1 MEIDYN
7 PEMTLLD
14 YLLIEQPN
22 KETQITLGKLN
33 HKYGGNL
40 KITKLAGP
48 KIMVQVPQK
57 ENDDSI
63 IKQMV
68 YKESNI
74 VDIYVI
80 SSRTGEILLTRSEE
94 RDKFIPME
102 L

>member
-22 KETQITLGKLN
+22 RETQITLGKLN

-48 KIMVQVPQK
+48 KIKVEVPQK
-57 ENDDSI
+57 EKEDGMV
-63 IKQMV
+63 KQMV

-74 VDIYVI
+74 VNIYVI
-80 SSRTGEILLTRSEE
+80 NTKTGEILLTRSEE